1 MNGYRGFWEV
11 VEAAGV
17 AAMCGR
23 RESTTIDDIRDRVNI
38 VGSVSDRGWFMAS
51 SVRRCGRRCG
61 RRAGHPPRR
70 SSSPRS
76 PARLSTLARFAIGS
90 RLILPL
96 RTGRSAS
103 CHVTTTRGRRPTG
116 RHLIALVVTF
126 LRMLQIKSPFITAI
140 EPDY

>member
-51 SVRRCGRRCG
+51 SVRRCGRRGG
-61 RRAGHPPRR
+61 RRAAGGPSTATVVITALASSLIDAR
-70 SSSPRS
+70 SVRN
-76 PARLSTLARFAIGS
+76 RFAFDSAAADRTICVLSRDHDAWPTTDRPASDSIGGDVS
-90 RLILPL
+90 
-96 RTGRSAS
+96 TNAS
-103 CHVTTTRGRRPTG
+103 N
-116 RHLIALVVTF
+116 
-126 LRMLQIKSPFITAI
+126 QISV
-140 EPDY
+140 YYRN

>member
-51 SVRRCGRRCG
+51 SVRRCGRRGG

-76 PARLSTLARFAIGS
+76 PARLSTLARFAFDSAAADRTICVLSRDHDAWPTTDRPASDSIGGDVS
-90 RLILPL
+90 
-96 RTGRSAS
+96 TNAS
-103 CHVTTTRGRRPTG
+103 N
-116 RHLIALVVTF
+116 
-126 LRMLQIKSPFITAI
+126 QISV
-140 EPDY
+140 YYRN

>member
-51 SVRRCGRRCG
+51 SVRRCGRRGG
-61 RRAGHPPRR
+61 RAIHRDGRHHRARQLAYRR
-70 SSSPRS
+70 S
-76 PARLSTLARFAIGS
+76 LGS
-90 RLILPL
+90 QSVR
-96 RTGRSAS
+96 
-103 CHVTTTRGRRPTG
+103 V
-116 RHLIALVVTF
+116 
-126 LRMLQIKSPFITAI
+126 
-140 EPDY
+140 